1 MEFLAKLAGKRD
13 SHLPPQITRYE
24 EFLASV
30 RTERERLEAL
40 VAVIKGDDADAVPR
54 VIARLEERATALGQM
69 LEEVGTRTEQVR
81 ESTAGVDALEARIAA
96 LEGLVLRA
104 EVRATEDVAALR
116 GTGTA
121 FRGASGTGRGRRT
134 HDRAAGRQA
143 RRPLAVPGAVARRQQ
158 RSPGA

>member
-54 VIARLEERATALGQM
+54 VIARLEERTTALGQM

-104 EVRATEDVAALR
+104 GFRNWSRPPNAR
-116 GTGTA
+116 SSGSTA
-121 FRGASGTGRGRRT
+121 SSAISRS
-134 HDRAAGRQA
+134 A
-143 RRPLAVPGAVARRQQ
+143 RCCRSTPAPISRP
-158 RSPGA
+158 